1 MAPSVAKDHYHGM
14 DEPSDAIKQVEVLP
28 HGGEEHQDWRWLTEQ
43 LLERAHWELERADEK
58 ANTLFRLYGVV
69 LAAGVAF
76 AVTGNSR
83 SLNTAASIILLV
95 AAIFG
100 LTAGGVLA
108 MALAPRHHRSPK
120 RALSSS
126 KAPTYFG
133 DVNAYPD
140 TAAFAG
146 ALAKTARDVDQWI
159 VVQIR
164 IVSAIVERRYRLL
177 RTATALTWAS
187 IFLTMCAAIAQRA

>member
-1 MAPSVAKDHYHGM
+1 M
-14 DEPSDAIKQVEVLP
+14 DVSKDAIEQVGVLP
-28 HGGEEHQDWRWLTEQ
+28 RGGEHDDWRWLTLQ

-83 SLNTAASIILLV
+83 SLNTAAGSILLV

-100 LTAGGVLA
+100 LTAGGMLA
-108 MALAPRHHRSPK
+108 MALAPRHHRSLK
-120 RALSSS
+120 TTAMSMS
-126 KAPTYFG
+126 KAPGYFG

-140 TAAFAG
+140 NASFAG
-146 ALAKTARDVDQWI
+146 ALVQTARNVDQWI
-159 VVQIR
+159 VDQIR

-177 RTATALTWAS
+177 RTATALTWTG
-187 IFLTMCAAIAQRA
+187 IVLTICAAVAQRF

>member
-1 MAPSVAKDHYHGM
+1 M
-14 DEPSDAIKQVEVLP
+14 DEPNDAIKQVEVLP
-28 HGGEEHQDWRWLTEQ
+28 HGDEHRDWRWLTEQ

-76 AVTGNSR
+76 SVTGNSR
-83 SLNTAASIILLV
+83 SLNTVAGAILLV
-95 AAIFG
+95 AATFG

-108 MALAPRHHRSPK
+108 MALAPRHHRSHR
-120 RALSSS
+120 RAVSSS

-133 DVNAYPD
+133 DVNDYPD
-140 TAAFAG
+140 SASFAG
-146 ALAKTARDVDQWI
+146 ALARTAQDVDQWI
-159 VVQIR
+159 VNQIR

-177 RTATALTWAS
+177 
-187 IFLTMCAAIAQRA
+187 

>member
-1 MAPSVAKDHYHGM
+1 M
-14 DEPSDAIKQVEVLP
+14 DEPNGAITEVEPLP
-28 HGGEEHQDWRWLTEQ
+28 GGDGHRDWRWLAEQ

-76 AVTGNSR
+76 SVTGNSR
-83 SLNTAASIILLV
+83 SLNTAAGILLLV
-95 AAIFG
+95 AAILG
-100 LTAGGVLA
+100 LTAGGLLA
-108 MALAPRHHRSPK
+108 MVLTPRHHRPRKS
-120 RALSSS
+120 AVSGT
-126 KAPTYFG
+126 KAPGYFG

-146 ALAKTARDVDQWI
+146 ALAQTARDVDQWI
-159 VVQIR
+159 VDQIR

-177 RTATALTWAS
+177 RTATALTWVG
-187 IFLTMCAAIAQRA
+187 IVLTMCAAIAQRV